1 MDPMHSDTPVVSFS
15 LHELNAKTG
24 AGRPGLRDDCVVAS
38 SQSHLEPFRFPCR
51 IDAFVIG
58 VCTEGEATGLLNLQ
72 EFRLRKDTMFLFGPK
87 SILQA
92 RSTGPF
98 KAHVIA
104 ISSEFLRRI
113 CIDLKHILPL
123 MLQFSAHPSL
133 ELPHEKCLSLRGFIS
148 LIEHELEEPET
159 DFTDEIIGGLI
170 TTTIYKVGDI
180 LGQYLVEHPEVDG
193 PPNSRAEEY
202 FRQFTA
208 LLGKH
213 YLRERSVSFY
223 ARQLCI
229 TPKYLTTL
237 IKRVSG
243 KSVSEWIDH
252 FVILEAKT
260 LLKYSDKSIQ
270 EIAYCLNFPNQ
281 SFFGSYFKRNTGLSP
296 SQYKTRGGEE

>member
-1 MDPMHSDTPVVSFS
+1 MHSDTPVTNFT
-15 LHELNAKTG
+15 LHELIAMTG
-24 AGRPGLRDDCVVAS
+24 GTYRPGSMSEYVAAS
-38 SQSHLEPFRFPCR
+38 SESHLEAFRFPYR

-72 EFRLRKDTMFLFGPK
+72 EFRLCKDTMFLFGPK
-87 SILQA
+87 SILQT
-92 RSTGPF
+92 RSSGDF
-98 KAHVIA
+98 KAHAIA
-104 ISSEFLRRI
+104 ISSDFLRSI
-113 CIDLKHILPL
+113 CLDLKHILPL
-123 MLQFSAHPSL
+123 MLQFAAHPCL
-133 ELPHEKCLSLRGFIS
+133 ELPHEKCLSLRKFIS

-180 LGQYLVEHPEVDG
+180 LAQYLVEHPEVEN
-193 PPNSRAEEY
+193 PPHTRAEEY
-202 FRQFTA
+202 FRQFTD

-213 YLRERSVSFY
+213 YLRERSVGFY
-223 ARQLCI
+223 ARQLCV

-252 FVILEAKT
+252 FVILEAKM